1 LRENS
6 TESRDSWRFWLLLAL
21 VGIALPAAW
30 IVTIVNSVGFDNAI
44 QGIGT
49 GSPSMI
55 YAIGAFGSSFGFL
68 AAIFS
73 GLAVALL
80 WRNLEISQRELNQ
93 LKKQME
99 EDRNLSVFLKMLDL
113 FQETRSTLSDAANN
127 ESPLRGKAAI
137 DYYALQLQEM
147 RRRGDFSV
155 DDPLS
160 AMKDFFHAPLNP
172 FPRNF
177 DLTVSDY
184 CQLTAE
190 MIRFISSVSPAERRR
205 FSVFLKGLLSTMD
218 YIVLHE
224 YFLLNYDRDFQDALS
239 RSGFF
244 KDVGLPLCLMLQ
256 GGAFFSVDVY
266 GEQVASAVNDGKLKL

>member
-1 LRENS
+1 MRENS
-6 TESRDSWRFWLLLAL
+6 TESRDSWRFWLLLTL

-30 IVTIVNSVGFDNAI
+30 IVTVVKSVGFENAI
-44 QGIGT
+44 QGIGA

-68 AAIFS
+68 AAIFA

-113 FQETRSTLSDAANN
+113 FQETKSTLSDAANN

-147 RRRGDFSV
+147 RRRGDFNV

-160 AMKDFFHAPLNP
+160 AMKDFFHEPLNP

-190 MIRFISSVSPAERRR
+190 MIRFISSVSLAERRR

-244 KDVGLPLCLMLQ
+244 KGVGLPLCLMLQ